1 MTDGTDGLAPVKIG
15 VASLPLLNEPA
26 RGDKVAA
33 RQTGLRPSNGSLHFG
48 ALAELAVTKSLRD
61 RRATPVKWV
70 ASLPLH
76 FAALAELAVTKS
88 LRDLVTLPEPSG

>member
-1 MTDGTDGLAPVKIG
+1 MTDGTVGLAPVKIG
-15 VASLPLLNEPA
+15 VASLPL
-26 RGDKVAA
+26 
-33 RQTGLRPSNGSLHFG
+33 HFG
-48 ALAELAVTKSLRD
+48 ALAALAVTKSLRG

-76 FAALAELAVTKS
+76 FGALAALAVTKS